1 MSTSSPSSSSSS
13 TLSPE
18 QLQFFKQHGYVAAPG
33 FFTPVEARAMQL
45 EIERFKRT
53 GLVRNVSTAGD
64 GKTVSTDKKNLQ
76 LCPMYDKSD
85 LFKAL
90 PFDPRVV
97 AAIKALIGEPA
108 RLHLDQVFLKP
119 ARDGAGT
126 SWHQDNAYF
135 QLRNPMQGTAI
146 WIAVHDATIANGTME
161 VIPDAFLEKLEHK
174 RDENSDHH
182 VRCYP
187 DEAKA
192 VPVELKAGGALF
204 FCYGTPHCT
213 RGNSTDHDRA
223 GAAFHFLRTDAN
235 DGAFLRQWGPAKPGN
250 PHVLGPQASDGVQ
263 EYGKRMTNAFARE
276 VEAILEAAP
285 SV

>member
-1 MSTSSPSSSSSS
+1 MS
-13 TLSPE
+13 LSAE
-18 QLQFFKQHGYVAAPG
+18 QIQFFKEHGYVAAPG
-33 FFTPVEARAMQL
+33 FFTPDEARAMQL

-53 GLVRNVSTAGD
+53 GLVRNVATEGD
-64 GKTVSTDKKNLQ
+64 GKTQSTTKQNLQ
-76 LCPMYDKSD
+76 LCPMFNKSD

-97 AAIKALIGEPA
+97 KAISSLIGEPA

-119 ARDGAGT
+119 AKDGAGT

-135 QLRNPMQGTAI
+135 RLDNPMQGTAI

-161 VIPDAFLEKLEHK
+161 MIPDVYTEKLEHS
-174 RDENSDHH
+174 RDGGSDHH

-187 DEAKA
+187 DESKAK
-192 VPVELKAGGALF
+192 PIELKAGGALF

-213 RGNSTDHDRA
+213 RGNGTEKDRA

-235 DGAFLRQWGPAKPGN
+235 NGAFLKQWGDAKPGN
-250 PHVLGPQASDGVQ
+250 PHITGPLATDGVA
-263 EYGKRMTNAFARE
+263 EYGKRMSGVFDIEAK
-276 VEAILEAAP
+276 AILDAAG
-285 SV
+285 VLK